1 MESVVADVIAA
12 LHFVILNKDMGFS
25 WCNFGGDTLQIVQ
38 EINSE
43 SPTLSTIGHFVE
55 STRQELGLLR
65 SFSIVHIKREA
76 NSEAHGFE
84 LPPIA

>member
-1 MESVVADVIAA
+1 
-12 LHFVILNKDMGFS
+12 
-25 WCNFGGDTLQIVQ
+25 VQ

-43 SPTLSTIGHFVE
+43 SLTLSTIGYFVE

-76 NSEAHGFE
+76 NLTAPGLARGAATHSIGRFWIEE
-84 LPPIA
+84 ILLSI